1 MRLVRYY
8 GEVPASLKGGVIAL
22 GNFDGLHLGHQAVIG
37 EAVRLAR
44 SKNIPA
50 AVMTFEP
57 HPRLFFKPEQEP
69 FRLSPFRI
77 KARLIEAMGVDFL
90 YVQTFDRAF
99 SQHTA
104 EEFIAEILVKGLGIS
119 HVVVGFDYVFGRG
132 RGGNVALLHDMARTH
147 NFGVTAVA
155 EKRNGPGLGGQGTRY
170 SSSNIREFLKAGQCL
185 QAAQLLG
192 RYWEIEGRVEHG
204 DQRGR
209 FMGFPTANM
218 PHRDYLHPQRGVYAV
233 RAGIDRGAE
242 TVWRDGIANF
252 GYRPTFNKKDLLLE
266 VHLFDVDEDLYQK
279 HLRVALI
286 DYIRPEMK
294 FDGLEAIKAQ
304 IGVDCIKARALL
316 KGHGFAPGAAP
327 YVAVGGRS

>member
-8 GEVPASLKGGVIAL
+8 GEVPATLKGGVIAL

-44 SKNIPA
+44 SKGVPA

-57 HPRLFFKPEQEP
+57 HPRLFFKPDQEP

-104 EEFIAEILVKGLGIS
+104 ENFVEEILVKGLGIS
-119 HVVVGFDYVFGRG
+119 HVVVGFDYVFGRQ
-132 RGGNVALLHDMARTH
+132 RGGNVGLLHDMARTH

-155 EKRNGPGLGGQGTRY
+155 EKRNGPDGGGPGTRY
-170 SSSNIREFLKAGQCL
+170 SSSNIRTYLKNAQCHD
-185 QAAQLLG
+185 AAQLLG

-209 FMGFPTANM
+209 FMGFPTANI
-218 PHRDYLHPQRGVYAV
+218 PHGDYLHPARGVYAV

-242 TVWRDGIANF
+242 TVWRDGVANF
-252 GYRPTFNKKDLLLE
+252 GHRPTFDKKDLLLE
-266 VHLFDVDEDLYQK
+266 VHLFDVNEDLYQK

-294 FDGLEAIKAQ
+294 FDGIEAIKAQ
-304 IGVDCIKARALL
+304 IAKDCIKARELL
-316 KGHGFAPGAAP
+316 KGRAFAAGPAP
-327 YVAVGGRS
+327 FVPV

>member
-1 MRLVRYY
+1 MRLVRYS
-8 GEVPASLKGGVIAL
+8 GEVPPSLKGGVVAL

-37 EAVRLAR
+37 ESVRLAR
-44 SKNIPA
+44 SQKVAA

-57 HPRLFFKPEQEP
+57 HPRLFFKPDQEP

-77 KARLIEAMGVDFL
+77 KARLIETMGVDYL
-90 YVQTFDRAF
+90 YVQTFDQAF
-99 SQHTA
+99 SQYSA
-104 EEFIAEILVKGLGIS
+104 EQFVEEFLIKGLGVS

-132 RGGNVALLHDMARTH
+132 RSGNIALLHDMARKH

-155 EKRNGPGLGGQGTRY
+155 EKRNGDTRY
-170 SSSNIREFLKAGQCL
+170 SSSNIRAFLKDGQCAE
-185 QAAQLLG
+185 AARLLG

-209 FMGFPTANM
+209 FMGFPTANL
-218 PHRDYLHPQRGVYAV
+218 PHGDYLRPKRGVYAV
-233 RAGIDRGAE
+233 RAGIDRGAQ

-266 VHLFDVDEDLYQK
+266 VHLFDVNEDLYQK
-279 HLRVALI
+279 HLRVALT

-304 IGVDCIKARALL
+304 IGKDCVVARDLL
-316 KGHGFAPGAAP
+316 KGHAFSATPAP
-327 YVAVGGRS
+327 YVAI

>member
-1 MRLVRYY
+1 MPMRLVRHH
-8 GEVPASLKGGVIAL
+8 GEVPAPLQGGVIAL

-44 SKNIPA
+44 SKNAPA

-77 KARLIEAMGVDFL
+77 KARLIEAMGVDYL
-90 YVQTFDRAF
+90 YVQTFDREF

-104 EEFIAEILVKGLGIS
+104 EEFIEDFLVRGLRIS

-132 RGGNVALLHDMARTH
+132 RGGNVGLLHQMAQKH

-155 EKRNGPGLGGQGTRY
+155 EKRNGPGTRY
-170 SSSNIREFLKAGQCL
+170 SSSNIRSFLKSGQPFP
-185 QAAQLLG
+185 AAQLLG
-192 RYWEIEGRVEHG
+192 RYWELEGRVEHG

-209 FMGFPTANM
+209 TLGFPTANL
-218 PHRDYLHPQRGVYAV
+218 PHRDYLRPQRGVYAV
-233 RAGIDRGAE
+233 RAGIDRGAA
-242 TVWRDGIANF
+242 TFWRDGVANF
-252 GYRPTFNKKDLLLE
+252 GQRPTFDKKDLLLE
-266 VHLFDVDEDLYQK
+266 VHLFDVNEDLYQK

-294 FDGLEAIKAQ
+294 FDGLEALKTQ
-304 IGVDCIKARALL
+304 IAKDCATARELL
-316 KGHGFAPGAAP
+316 AARNFAAGPAP
-327 YVAVGGRS
+327 FVAV

>member
-8 GEVPASLKGGVIAL
+8 GEVPANLKGGVIAL

-37 EAVRLAR
+37 EAVRLAQ
-44 SKNIPA
+44 SKSIPA

-77 KARLIEAMGVDFL
+77 KARLIETLGIDYL

-104 EEFIAEILVKGLGIS
+104 EEFVEQILVKGLGIS

-132 RGGNVALLHDMARTH
+132 RGGNVALLRNMARAH
-147 NFGVTAVA
+147 NFSVTAVA
-155 EKRNGPGLGGQGTRY
+155 EKRNGPGTRY
-170 SSSNIREFLKAGQCL
+170 SSSNIRDFLKAGECL
-185 QAAQLLG
+185 KAAQLLG

-209 FMGFPTANM
+209 IMGFPTANM
-218 PHRDYLHPQRGVYAV
+218 PHRDYLHPRRGVYAV
-233 RAGIDRGAE
+233 RVGIDRGAE

-266 VHLFDVDEDLYQK
+266 VHLFDVSEDLYQK

-286 DYIRPEMK
+286 DYLRPEQK

-304 IGVDCIKARALL
+304 ISLDCIQAREFL
-316 KGHGFAPGAAP
+316 KSHAFAAGPAP
-327 YVAVGGRS
+327 FVAVNQVA